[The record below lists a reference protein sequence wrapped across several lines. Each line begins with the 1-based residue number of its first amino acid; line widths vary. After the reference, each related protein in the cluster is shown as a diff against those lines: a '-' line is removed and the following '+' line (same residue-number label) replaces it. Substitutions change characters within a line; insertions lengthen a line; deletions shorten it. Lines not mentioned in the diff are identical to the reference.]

1 MVRPRHG
8 LAQGGVLPLVRGL
21 PGVRPAV
28 LGLGL
33 PPVHRLRLVV
43 VSQLCLGL
51 EPLSFGL
58 EPLSLGLESLS
69 LGLESLSLRLE
80 SSFSFWLESVSLGLE
95 PLSLEPLNLGL
106 ELLCLGLEA
115 LSLWLEALPVLL
127 RHSFLRHWRL
137 PGGGRGRPQLAVALE
152 ALSPVQLRAPGRPGP
167 RPQPRQQPLRQRGRL
182 LLPPHPRHLAGVRL
196 LGRGQ
201 GAAEHEEPEG
211 GHYLKHD
218 HRYDME
224 L

>member
-8 LAQGGVLPLVRGL
+8 LAQGGVLPLVRSL
-21 PGVRPAV
+21 PGVRPAE

-51 EPLSFGL
+51 EPLSFRL
-58 EPLSLGLESLS
+58 EPLSFGLEPLS

-106 ELLCLGLEA
+106 ELLCLGLEP

-127 RHSFLRHWRL
+127 RHSVLRHRRL

-152 ALSPVQLRAPGRPGP
+152 ALSPVQLRAPCWPGP